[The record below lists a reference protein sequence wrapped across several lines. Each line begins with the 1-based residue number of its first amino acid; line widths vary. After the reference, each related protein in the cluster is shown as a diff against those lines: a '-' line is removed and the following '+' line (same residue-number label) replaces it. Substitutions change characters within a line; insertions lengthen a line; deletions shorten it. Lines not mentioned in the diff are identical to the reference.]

1 MTSVAEQLAEKRKA
15 NRAAA
20 PATETKPAVTKAG
33 TKTAS
38 TRSKAPKAKAKAEP
52 TAPAETDTIAEMTP
66 DTEEAEPKSRKI
78 VRTPEEQEAY
88 DKKKAE
94 KKEAAFA
101 KLRDMNA
108 KKKAARSAA
117 RAQEVQELNQ
127 LLTPG
132 DIKYST
138 RASYYGIKCRVEKV
152 EEVRGRVLVTV
163 TCMTTKKGQ
172 PLAEDSYYTRRFSPN
187 FLQDEYP
194 EEEYEPRRGGK
205 PKRKPKAEK
214 KTRSGRKAKAVA
226 AEGEEEAEL
235 EDLELED
242 EADEEAE
249 LEDESDE
256 DEDDLDEDED
266 EDDEE
271 DEDDD
276 DEVEAESDAAVTGET
291 AEEDSWG

>member
-88 DKKKAE
+88 D
-94 KKEAAFA
+94 
-101 KLRDMNA
+101 